1 MLLTA
6 HSGFDGRLASALGAL
21 VAVAG
26 LTACSHGATRA
37 QLSPASS
44 SSASAAPTTLPDT
57 TGATRIRFARGTT
70 SGILNDSLPAGGTK
84 RYLLEAL
91 QGQVMLAHAIA
102 WPGPRAGA
110 APPETSVRVYDVS
123 SGRELPAKGGPGP
136 LWFGRLPSGGDY
148 LVWVGVI
155 APTPYTLAVQI
166 PRRVMAQGHQPA
178 TFSGVAPSR
187 APIDYLVRGE
197 AGRTLEVGLEGENS
211 ATHLHIYGLDDGV
224 QLAHLAEQLRFY
236 GGRLETTEDY
246 IVSVIPTEPDAAYEL
261 TITLK

>member
-1 MLLTA
+1 MLLA
-6 HSGFDGRLASALGAL
+6 ARLALDGRLVSALGAVAAL
-21 VAVAG
+21 V
-26 LTACSHGATRA
+26 ACSHGATRA
-37 QLSPASS
+37 ELSPASP
-44 SSASAAPTTLPDT
+44 SSAPTAPSGLPDT

-102 WPGPRAGA
+102 WPAPGSGA
-110 APPETSVRVYDVS
+110 APPEASARVYDVT
-123 SGRELPAKGGPGP
+123 SGRELPTKGGPGP

-148 LVWVGVI
+148 LVWVAVVT
-155 APTPYTLAVQI
+155 PTTYTLAVQI
-166 PRRVMAQGHQPA
+166 PRRVMVQGDQPA

-187 APIDYLVRGE
+187 APIDYLIRGE
-197 AGRTLEVGLEGENS
+197 AGRTLEVSLKGENS

-236 GGRLETTEDY
+236 GGRLETAEDY
-246 IVSVIPTEPDAAYEL
+246 IVSVIPTEPDAHYEL
-261 TITLK
+261 TIALE